1 MNRTLKVPM
10 SALLLSMAIW
20 ACGGEAE
27 SADAVDGEL
36 ISAEMELEERGVDE
50 ETGEVA
56 AAPTPAPPPASAPR
70 SVAPAPSAPPPPPAA
85 QPQPEAQPQPQ
96 PQEEA
101 PAPDPEQPVRAIPT
115 GSLVTAALTSTIS
128 TRTHEAGATFTARVT
143 DDLRGDDGLV
153 LVPAGAILEGR
164 VLEARASEGSEDEA
178 LLVLGVESLDMEG
191 WVYPLR
197 ATIVQA
203 EMVTGTQDSGTR
215 TAAKVATGAAAGAV
229 VGQILG
235 RDTRSTVR
243 GAAAGAVAGAGVA
256 ITTRDGHARMDEGA
270 RLTIQFDEAVPL
282 VASGR

>member
-1 MNRTLKVPM
+1 MHRTWKVPVM
-10 SALLLSMAIW
+10 AMVLSMAVW

-27 SADAVDGEL
+27 SADALDSKA
-36 ISAEMELEERGVDE
+36 ISAELELEEREMEGE
-50 ETGEVA
+50 AGEVA
-56 AAPTPAPPPASAPR
+56 VAPAPTPAPSPATPPR
-70 SVAPAPSAPPPPPAA
+70 SAAPAPSTPPPAA
-85 QPQPEAQPQPQ
+85 PQPEVQPQPEETRAPEP
-96 PQEEA
+96 EA
-101 PAPDPEQPVRAIPT
+101 PVRAIPT

-128 TRTHEAGATFTARVT
+128 TRTHEAGDSFTARVT
-143 DDLRGDDGLV
+143 QDLRGDDGLV

-164 VLEARASEGSEDEA
+164 VIEARASQGSDDEA
-178 LLVLGVESLDMEG
+178 LLVLGVERLDMEG

-203 EMVTGTQDSGTR
+203 EMVTGAQDTGTR

-282 VASGR
+282 VVSGR